1 MAGFWTYLGCTR
13 YPTKVSPGLQGPPL
27 GSAVGGLVLAAGTDT
42 GHLFPTDSAYTTV
55 SLIGVAAM
63 AVTAM
68 TTIALAR
75 QRAPQRQ
82 SAQERTEPK
91 ST

>member
-1 MAGFWTYLGCTR
+1 MAG
-13 YPTKVSPGLQGPPL
+13 SGLTLAAPDIRPKFPQDYRDPL
-27 GSAVGGLVLAAGTDT
+27 SAAVGGLVLAAGTDT
-42 GHLFPTDSAYTTV
+42 GHLFPTDSAYTTA

-68 TTIALAR
+68 TSIALAR